1 MSYRYVIWRG
11 HFKKLWLSQILSLV
25 AYNLLNFAL
34 IIRVFQLT
42 QGTRFANV
50 SVAMLVLSFGIPSI
64 LFAAVAGVYVDQWD
78 RRKVLILTNFVRAV
92 LAIGYLYAESSLAL
106 VLLLTFLIAT
116 ATQFF
121 APAEAASIPRLVRRD
136 HLITANALFL
146 FTFYATFVVGYSA
159 SAPVIKFFGTD
170 GPYAAAAL
178 LFAVATALA
187 MLLPHMGQGEDVDT
201 TLHQNLRTVGDQL
214 RHSWKLIRGNIN
226 LYFPI
231 IQLMLIQVMISVIM
245 VLAPALSLALL
256 KAPLQDAS
264 HFLVLPAGIGMVFG
278 VVLVNRIAKWVNN
291 LGVISSGLVIS
302 GAGLIVLGMVGLLYR
317 TFHGNALATID
328 QVGVLTALIVFVL
341 GIVIA
346 VISVTAQTIL
356 QENTTDH
363 VRGKIFGALYT
374 LINAA
379 ATLPVLLVGLLADL
393 FSVTKVISATGALV
407 LIFALLQL
415 GTIRHKRRK
424 NPKIDL

>member
-1 MSYRYVIWRG
+1 
-11 HFKKLWLSQILSLV
+11 
-25 AYNLLNFAL
+25 
-34 IIRVFQLT
+34 
-42 QGTRFANV
+42 
-50 SVAMLVLSFGIPSI
+50 
-64 LFAAVAGVYVDQWD
+64 
-78 RRKVLILTNFVRAV
+78 
-92 LAIGYLYAESSLAL
+92 
-106 VLLLTFLIAT
+106 
-116 ATQFF
+116 
-121 APAEAASIPRLVRRD
+121 
-136 HLITANALFL
+136 
-146 FTFYATFVVGYSA
+146 
-159 SAPVIKFFGTD
+159 
-170 GPYAAAAL
+170 
-178 LFAVATALA
+178 
-187 MLLPHMGQGEDVDT
+187 
-201 TLHQNLRTVGDQL
+201 
-214 RHSWKLIRGNIN
+214 
-226 LYFPI
+226 
-231 IQLMLIQVMISVIM
+231 MLIQVMISVIM